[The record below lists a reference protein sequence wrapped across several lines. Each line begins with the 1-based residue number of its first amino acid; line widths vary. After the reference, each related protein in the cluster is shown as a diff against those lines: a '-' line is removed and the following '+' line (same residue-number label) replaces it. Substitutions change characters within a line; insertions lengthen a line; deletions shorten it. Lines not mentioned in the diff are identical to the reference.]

1 MFSKHRVV
9 GVLHTYPNLLSD
21 ANGVGP
27 NKPPYFPITTAALL
41 LAVQTE
47 SGLAGSPDFDRRP
60 DNGLWQAF
68 RG

>member
-1 MFSKHRVV
+1 MFTKHRVV

-27 NKPPYFPITTAALL
+27 NNPPYFPITTAALL

-47 SGLAGSPDFDRRP
+47 SGLAARF
-60 DNGLWQAF
+60 
-68 RG
+68 